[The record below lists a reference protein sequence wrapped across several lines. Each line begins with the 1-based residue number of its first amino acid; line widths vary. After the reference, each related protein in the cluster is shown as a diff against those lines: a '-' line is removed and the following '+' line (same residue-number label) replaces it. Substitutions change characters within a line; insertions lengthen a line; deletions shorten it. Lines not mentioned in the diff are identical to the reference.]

1 MNQKEAKA
9 RAKALLTV
17 IETSYAIK
25 IVNLD
30 EVVAAITEETH
41 DEQKILMICTA
52 LNTWVAVN
60 VALDGAVEI
69 PPDIVHSIAARQDIV
84 KYT

>member
-1 MNQKEAKA
+1 MNQEEAKA

-17 IETSYAIK
+17 IEASYAIK

-30 EVVAAITEETH
+30 EVVAAITEETR
-41 DEQKILMICTA
+41 DEQKILTICTA

-60 VALDGAVEI
+60 AALNGAVEI
-69 PPDIVHSIAARQDIV
+69 PPDIVHSIAGRQNSV
-84 KYT
+84 K